1 MVIQHLESNTVSNST
16 TTGESFGTNNSSTN
30 SITKTKGQT
39 TGSSNNMMLV
49 MQNKNLIDKLEKI
62 EMQIKRIDECESV
75 GMWEVSAYI
84 LSDKQETVEMA
95 KEPIRL

>member
-1 MVIQHLESNTVSNST
+1 
-16 TTGESFGTNNSSTN
+16 
-30 SITKTKGQT
+30 
-39 TGSSNNMMLV
+39 MMLV

-75 GMWEVSAYI
+75 GMWECAAYI

-95 KEPIRL
+95 AGTYKALMKGENSGVETSAINFWGKKQGEKNSFIKGLYY